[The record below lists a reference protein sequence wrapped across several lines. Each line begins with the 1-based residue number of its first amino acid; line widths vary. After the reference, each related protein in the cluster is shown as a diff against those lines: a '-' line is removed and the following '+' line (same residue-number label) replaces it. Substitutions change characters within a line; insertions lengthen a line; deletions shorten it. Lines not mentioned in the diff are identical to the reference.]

1 MFCPKCGS
9 QIEDNATVCPN
20 CGHQVDSFNSSTPSG
35 SRDVY
40 SSVDNGQSV
49 TAIILGAI
57 GLIAAW
63 LIALAGYILG
73 GIALTKALK
82 VLKYDKSSP
91 KAIVGLILAIV
102 TLVFSLVNSV
112 LGILIQFGVITL

>member
-9 QIEDNATVCPN
+9 KIRPDTTVCPT
-20 CGHQVDSFNSSTPSG
+20 CGHQIDSSNSSTPSG
-35 SRDVY
+35 SRNVY
-40 SSVDNGQSV
+40 AQADNRQSV

-57 GLIAAW
+57 GIFAAW

-73 GIALTKALK
+73 GIALTKALN
-82 VLKYDKSSP
+82 VLKYDRSSP

-102 TLVFSLVNSV
+102 TLVFSLINSV

>member
-9 QIEDNATVCPN
+9 QIEENATVCPT
-20 CGHQVDSFNSSTPSG
+20 CGHQVVPFNSSTPGG
-35 SRDVY
+35 SRNVY
-40 SSVDNGQSV
+40 SSIDNGQSV

>member
-9 QIEDNATVCPN
+9 KIQPDTTVCPT
-20 CGHQVDSFNSSTPSG
+20 CGHQFDSSNSSTPSG
-35 SRDVY
+35 SRNVY
-40 SSVDNGQSV
+40 AHADNRQSI

-57 GLIAAW
+57 GIFAAW

-73 GIALTKALK
+73 GIALTKALN
-82 VLKYDKSSP
+82 VLKYDRSSP

-102 TLVFSLVNSV
+102 TLVFSLINSV
-112 LGILIQFGVITL
+112 LGILLQLGVITL